1 MKSKFFFTYNS
12 ATSRRTSNAVSYTGL
27 RKEDIEQVE
36 QSVFRVKSEH
46 GDSEYDINFG
56 DDLRLPSCTCHN
68 WKKMMSIIN
77 HIEGVSWEAFGKIYR
92 DSVFLNLDF
101 EVFGVVK
108 HRG

>member
-1 MKSKFFFTYNS
+1 
-12 ATSRRTSNAVSYTGL
+12 
-27 RKEDIEQVE
+27 
-36 QSVFRVKSEH
+36 
-46 GDSEYDINFG
+46 
-56 DDLRLPSCTCHN
+56 
-68 WKKMMSIIN
+68 MMSIIN